1 MTRRGS
7 LEFEGCRFAWRV
19 DGAGPPLVIIQGVGA
34 CGTSP
39 NPQIELLSSR
49 YSCLG
54 FDNRGIGMSQPAARP
69 LSLQQGAADV
79 AALMDELGW
88 ASAHIVAH
96 SFGGMVAVQLALSER
111 RRVRSLTLLCSFAR
125 GADAAEL
132 SFWLVWILTR
142 LRFGSRAL
150 RRRAFQEL
158 VLPKGHPELHS
169 AAMSQRL
176 SSIVGHDI
184 ADAPPITEEQVGVMR
199 RADLTQRLSELAGIP
214 TLVVNGEKDR
224 LARPELGRA
233 LAAGIPGARYVEIA
247 GAGHSLPVIDP
258 ERCAALVLSHLEGQN
273 E

>member
-19 DGAGPPLVIIQGVGA
+19 DGAGPPLIIIQGVGA

-39 NPQIELLSSR
+39 NPQIELLSPR

-54 FDNRGIGMSQPAARP
+54 FDNRGMGLSQPAARP
-69 LSLQQGAADV
+69 LSLEQMAADV
-79 AALMDELGW
+79 GALMDDLGW

-96 SFGGMVAVQLALSER
+96 SFGGMVAMQLALSER

-125 GADAAEL
+125 GSQAAEL
-132 SFWLVWILTR
+132 SFWLVWILVR
-142 LRFGSRAL
+142 LRLGSRAV

-169 AAMSQRL
+169 AGMAQRL
-176 SSIVGHDI
+176 SNIVGHDI
-184 ADAPPITEEQVGVMR
+184 ADAPPITEEQVSVMR
-199 RADLTQRLSELAGIP
+199 KADLTGRLAELAGIP
-214 TLVVNGEKDR
+214 TLVVNGKEDR
-224 LARPELGRA
+224 LARPALGLA
-233 LAAGIPGARYVEIA
+233 LAAGIPGARYVEIP

-258 ERCAALVLSHLEGQN
+258 ERCGALILEHLAGRE
-273 E
+273 

>member
-7 LEFEGCRFAWRV
+7 VDFEGCRFAWRV

-54 FDNRGIGMSQPAARP
+54 FDNRGIGMSRPAGRP
-69 LSLQQGAADV
+69 LSLQQMAADV
-79 AALMDELGW
+79 GALMDDLGW

-96 SFGGMVAVQLALSER
+96 SFGGMIAMQLALSER
-111 RRVRSLTLLCSFAR
+111 SRVRSLTLLCSFAR
-125 GADAAEL
+125 GSEAAEF
-132 SFWLVWILTR
+132 SFWLVWILAR
-142 LRFGSRAL
+142 LRFGPRAL
-150 RRRAFQEL
+150 RRRAFEEL
-158 VLPKGHPELHS
+158 VLPEGHPELHS
-169 AAMSQRL
+169 ATMAQRL
-176 SSIVGHDI
+176 SNIVGHDI
-184 ADAPPITEEQVGVMR
+184 ADAPPITTEQVRVMR
-199 RADLTQRLSELAGIP
+199 KADLTPRLAELAGIP

-233 LAAGIPGARYVEIA
+233 LAAGIPGARYVEVA
-247 GAGHSLPVIDP
+247 GVGHSFPVTEP
-258 ERCAALVLSHLEGQN
+258 ERCAELVLTHVEGRA